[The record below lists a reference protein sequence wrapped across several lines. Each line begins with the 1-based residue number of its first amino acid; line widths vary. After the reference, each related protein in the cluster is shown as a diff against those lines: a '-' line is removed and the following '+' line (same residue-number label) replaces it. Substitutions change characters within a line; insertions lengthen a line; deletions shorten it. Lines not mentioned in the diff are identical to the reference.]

1 VSLKKSLGKIL
12 LFLVLEAGAV
22 LGVPMGPRQIEELMQ
37 TLNKTHHEQCIKSEK
52 DDGLDR

>member
-12 LFLVLEAGAV
+12 LFLVLEVGAV

-37 TLNKTHHEQCIKSEK
+37 TLNKTHHEHCIKSEK
-52 DDGLDR
+52 DDGVD